1 MNTKFLRK
9 HAKKLISMLLIFS
22 VMASLLVPFKVF
34 SAETPEQSET
44 GAGDA
49 ATDENIYALLYI
61 KDKSKTTTA
70 QSNNVQGYYTTRNM
84 ELVFQNTPDPDP
96 SKILIEKYSG
106 FAGKRYHSREIKV
119 ESSVPEIKNGKWEPL
134 PWYESEKYTSTEK
147 TARNIVSVN
156 FRDKIA
162 PTYIA
167 SWFYG
172 FLRIKEFRNLENLDT
187 SNCKDMSY
195 AFYCSTTESWTW
207 DEPEVLALDFSHFD
221 TSKVE
226 EMDNFIRLN
235 SLQTLNLS
243 NFNLKSV
250 KWMTNLITY
259 CGRLTSINFNG
270 FDISKVKLVYGFI
283 TNCKVLESVDVSSI
297 NPTSAHD
304 FRCFFT
310 NDAALKHVTFAQNFS
325 PGRDYPTAATEVT
338 SDADI
343 PEGYEGLTYQSSGK
357 TYVAGTGGARVRLTS
372 MFSGCTSLEE
382 IDFADWNLYVTTGKV
397 LSKRYY
403 EIPALFKDCKNLTKI
418 KNIDHLIIEEN
429 SAGNWTHRY
438 MFQGCESLESINLS
452 HAKTYIGGPGIFQGC
467 KSLRKLDLSGLGL
480 NWWKNEWYYPNSML
494 IG

>member
-1 MNTKFLRK
+1 MFTTHSAVLTALRVLGSDGLNGLKNDGRLIMTGRFYRRKNNVKYMVKGDVMNTKFLRK
-9 HAKKLISMLLIFS
+9 HAKKLVSMLPFFS
-22 VMASLLVPFKVF
+22 VMASLLVPFEVY
-34 SAETPEQSET
+34 SAEMPEQSAT

-61 KDKSKTTTA
+61 KDMSKTTTA
-70 QSNNVQGYYTTRNM
+70 QNNNVRGYSTTRNM

-195 AFYCSTTESWTW
+195 AFYCSTTENWTW

-226 EMDNFIRLN
+226 EMDNFIRL
-235 SLQTLNLS
+235 
-243 NFNLKSV
+243 KS
-250 KWMTNLITY
+250 
-259 CGRLTSINFNG
+259 
-270 FDISKVKLVYGFI
+270 
-283 TNCKVLESVDVSSI
+283 
-297 NPTSAHD
+297 
-304 FRCFFT
+304 
-310 NDAALKHVTFAQNFS
+310 
-325 PGRDYPTAATEVT
+325 
-338 SDADI
+338 
-343 PEGYEGLTYQSSGK
+343 
-357 TYVAGTGGARVRLTS
+357 
-372 MFSGCTSLEE
+372 
-382 IDFADWNLYVTTGKV
+382 
-397 LSKRYY
+397 
-403 EIPALFKDCKNLTKI
+403 PANTQFVE
-418 KNIDHLIIEEN
+418 H
-429 SAGNWTHRY
+429 
-438 MFQGCESLESINLS
+438 
-452 HAKTYIGGPGIFQGC
+452 
-467 KSLRKLDLSGLGL
+467 
-480 NWWKNEWYYPNSML
+480 
-494 IG
+494 